1 MVDSRWKLFMNLNQ
15 ELKTKRE
22 QLQKLESQL
31 ADPSVLRDPAKL
43 KAAGQQYTEVKT
55 TVELGEVYQKL
66 LAEREHVKE
75 MLNDHETDVREMAEA
90 ELTWIDAELPVV
102 EQKLHSA
109 LIPPDP
115 LDKNNIIM
123 EIRAGTGGDE
133 AALFAA
139 ELFRLYSRY
148 TERNGWKAEV
158 ISSNQNE
165 LGGFKEIEFIIRGIN
180 VYSKLKFES
189 GVHRVQRIPDTEKSG
204 RIHTST
210 VTVAV
215 LPEVEAEDLTLDP
228 KDLKIEAT
236 TSGGHGGQS
245 VNTTYSAIRMTH
257 LPTGITVQCQDER
270 SQLQNKAKAME
281 VMRARVFDYER
292 QKLAAERAAD
302 RKGQIGTGER
312 SEKIR
317 TYNFPQDRVTDHR
330 INANFHNLPA
340 IMDGDIEAIIAAL
353 KTAEHDNHGR
363 PNLGQ

>member
-1 MVDSRWKLFMNLNQ
+1 MVDSRQTIMNILQ
-15 ELKTKRE
+15 ELQSKRKQFQE
-22 QLQKLESQL
+22 LTAQL
-31 ADPSVLRDPAKL
+31 ADPAVLRDPQKL
-43 KAAGQQYTEVKT
+43 KTVGQQYTELKAL
-55 TVELGEVYQKL
+55 VELGDAYERL
-66 LAEREHVKE
+66 ISEREHTKAMMDDRE
-75 MLNDHETDVREMAEA
+75 EEVREMAQL
-90 ELTWIDAELPVV
+90 ELDRIDAALPVL
-102 EQKLHSA
+102 EKQLQTA
-109 LIPPDP
+109 LVPPDP
-115 LDKNNIIM
+115 LYKNDIIM

-139 ELFRLYSRY
+139 ELFRLYARY
-148 TERNGWKAEV
+148 AERNGWKYEI
-158 ISSNQNE
+158 ISSNQND
-165 LGGFKEIEFIIRGIN
+165 LGGFKEVELVIRGVN

-215 LPEVEAEDLTLDP
+215 LPEVEEEDFHLDP
-228 KDLKIEAT
+228 KDLKIETT

-270 SQLQNKAKAME
+270 SQLQNKAKAMD
-281 VMRARVFDYER
+281 VMRARVFDFER
-292 QKLAAERAAD
+292 QKLAAERAAE

-330 INANFHNLPA
+330 INANFHNLPG
-340 IMDGDIEAIIAAL
+340 IMDGDIEMILATLKAA
-353 KTAEHDNHGR
+353 EYDDSRGSD
-363 PNLGQ
+363 LGE